1 MRWVILAIVLLFGF
15 GLFYFVLPD
24 ARRYFRLRNM

>member
-1 MRWVILAIVLLFGF
+1 MRWVILAIVLLFAF

-24 ARRYFRLRNM
+24 ARRYLRLRDM